1 MQAKIEGDELVIRI
15 KLQKPELSTSGK
27 TLIVAKSGA
36 PKATE
41 AEVNGK
47 PVVIS
52 LSAWI
57 KP

>member
-1 MQAKIEGDELVIRI
+1 MQATVEGNELVVRI
-15 KLQKPELSTSGK
+15 PLQKPAPSSTGR
-27 TLIVAKSGA
+27 TLIVANSGG

-47 PVVIS
+47 KITVN